1 MWTILGVAD
10 AGRRTPEQQR
20 RMGMALKS
28 SGWLHAVLRLDGQR
42 SNGYVKGAQTL
53 GGWRRR
59 IIVSRVGNKPIVE
72 YEDDREPLDD

>member
-28 SGWLHAVLRLDGQR
+28 VGWHHAVLRLDGQR
-42 SNGYVKGAQTL
+42 SNGYVKGVQTQD
-53 GGWRRR
+53 GKRRR
-59 IIVSRVGNKPIVE
+59 VIVSRVGSKPIVE